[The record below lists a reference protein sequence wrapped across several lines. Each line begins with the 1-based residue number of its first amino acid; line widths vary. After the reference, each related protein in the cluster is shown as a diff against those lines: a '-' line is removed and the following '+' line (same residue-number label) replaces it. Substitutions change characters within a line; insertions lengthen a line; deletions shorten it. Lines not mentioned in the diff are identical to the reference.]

1 MNELTQIDS
10 SELAELAEILG
21 TEVPTGS
28 NKSAL
33 VRVPELKINAK
44 SRNKI
49 TKKPIPEGSFYLT
62 GTDTPV
68 YSETVSFRPL
78 ASHVQYFHWDEVEGK
93 RKLVNKSLA
102 VKNPYKDEARDLL
115 GGIAC
120 GMPSWDARKEMEYDE
135 AKKWRAMQH
144 RVIRGVVSYTGKTED
159 GVEVTIE
166 NEPCI
171 MFHKNS
177 NYSGFYNEFIKKL
190 PQGSQIYNYAADL
203 TSSYNENGSVVW
215 YTFNYTTDLKNELG
229 MTKDVHDTMLV
240 FADALR
246 AENKYVDE
254 HYFKSIKEG
263 SIDSAAIN
271 ALGDSLDADFED
283 VA

>member
-1 MNELTQIDS
+1 MNDITKING

-21 TEVPTGS
+21 TEVT
-28 NKSAL
+28 KSGGNSAIL
-33 VRVPELKINAK
+33 RVPELKINAK

-49 TKKPIPEGSFYLT
+49 TKKAIPEGSFYLT
-62 GTDTPV
+62 GSDAPV
-68 YSETVSFRPL
+68 YAETVSFRPL
-78 ASHVQYFHWDEVEGK
+78 ASHVQYFHWDEVDGK

-102 VKNPYKDEARDLL
+102 VKNPYKDEARDTL

-159 GVEVTIE
+159 GEEVTIE
-166 NEPCI
+166 NKPCI

-190 PQGSQIYNYAADL
+190 PDGSQIYNYAADL

-229 MTKDVHDTMLV
+229 MTKDIHDTMLV

-254 HYFKSIKEG
+254 RYFKAIKEG
-263 SIDSAAIN
+263 SIDSAAID
-271 ALGDSLDADFED
+271 ALGDSLDADFEE

>member
-1 MNELTQIDS
+1 MNDITKING

-21 TEVPTGS
+21 TEVT
-28 NKSAL
+28 KSGGNSAIL
-33 VRVPELKINAK
+33 RVPELKINAK

-49 TKKPIPEGSFYLT
+49 TKKAIPEGSFYLT
-62 GTDTPV
+62 GSDAPV
-68 YSETVSFRPL
+68 YAETVSFRPL
-78 ASHVQYFHWDEVEGK
+78 ASHVQYFHWDEVDGK

-102 VKNPYKDEARDLL
+102 VKNPYKDEARDTL

-159 GVEVTIE
+159 GVEVTVE

-190 PQGSQIYNYAADL
+190 PDGSQIYNYAADL

-229 MTKDVHDTMLV
+229 MTKDIHDTMLV

-254 HYFKSIKEG
+254 RYFKAIKEG
-263 SIDSAAIN
+263 
-271 ALGDSLDADFED
+271 
-283 VA
+283 

>member
-1 MNELTQIDS
+1 MNDLTKING

-21 TEVPTGS
+21 TEVP
-28 NKSAL
+28 KSGGNSAI

-49 TKKPIPEGSFYLT
+49 TKKSIPEGSFYLT
-62 GTDTPV
+62 GTDNPV
-68 YSETVSFRPL
+68 YAEEVTFRPL
-78 ASHVQYFHWDEVEGK
+78 ASHVQYFHWDEVDGK
-93 RKLVNKSLA
+93 RKLINKSLA
-102 VKNPYKDEARDLL
+102 VKNPYKDEARDTL

-144 RVIRGVVSYTGKTED
+144 RVIRGVVSYTGKTE
-159 GVEVTIE
+159 GGEEVTIE

-177 NYSGFYNEFIKKL
+177 NYGGFYNEFIKHL

-203 TSSYNENGSVVW
+203 YSKYNENGSVVW
-215 YTFNYTTDLKNELG
+215 YTFKYCPDLDNELG
-229 MTKDVHDTMLV
+229 MTKDIHDTMLV
-240 FADALR
+240 FADAIR

-254 HYFKSIKEG
+254 RYFNAIKEG
-263 SIDSAAIN
+263 SIDSKAID
-271 ALGDSLDADFED
+271 ALGDSLDADFEE